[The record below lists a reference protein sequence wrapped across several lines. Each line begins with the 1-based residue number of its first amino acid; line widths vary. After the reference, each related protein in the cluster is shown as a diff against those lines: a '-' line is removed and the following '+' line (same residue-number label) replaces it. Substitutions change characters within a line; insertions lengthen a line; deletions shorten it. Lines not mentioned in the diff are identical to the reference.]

1 MSLFVQVCPL
11 LFVFCFFTPM
21 CLLYNASGISL
32 YSTQGATGPD
42 GPVGDKGV
50 MGMKV
55 KYSAMI
61 LVELRYCIISYSH
74 DTG

>member
-1 MSLFVQVCPL
+1 
-11 LFVFCFFTPM
+11 M
-21 CLLYNASGISL
+21 CLLHNASCTSL

-55 KYSAMI
+55 KYSVMI
-61 LVELRYCIISYSH
+61 LIELSYCIISHSH
-74 DTG
+74 DTD